1 MEMLWK
7 EGKWESGKNSPKCNI
22 FSIMGIAVGLSPRA
36 IHFLE
41 TFHGNISIADCAYL
55 QPFISYK
62 LLKLTVL
69 KKTCYVTY
77 LALRAM
83 PRCGLPSTDPYTT
96 FLDFHEQ
103 HFHHRCCTP
112 ALIWNRL
119 KVIKLLSFDYTLSK
133 KSCTFFCFCNN

>member
-1 MEMLWK
+1 MLWK

-22 FSIMGIAVGLSPRA
+22 FSIMGMAVGLSPRA

-69 KKTCYVTY
+69 KKNLLCNIS
-77 LALRAM
+77 
-83 PRCGLPSTDPYTT
+83 GLTSDAAVGYRVPTRT
-96 FLDFHEQ
+96 L
-103 HFHHRCCTP
+103 HF
-112 ALIWNRL
+112 
-119 KVIKLLSFDYTLSK
+119 
-133 KSCTFFCFCNN
+133 